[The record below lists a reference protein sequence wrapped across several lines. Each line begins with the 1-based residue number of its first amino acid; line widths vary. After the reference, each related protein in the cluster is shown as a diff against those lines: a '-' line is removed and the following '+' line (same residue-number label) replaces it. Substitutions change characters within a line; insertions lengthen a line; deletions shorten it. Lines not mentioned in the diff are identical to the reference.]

1 MTDDEDKKERE
12 IMQAIVQVI
21 VQTPEFAEF
30 YHGCEEQERRPP
42 KYRASTIAT
51 TAPETRRDE
60 QSPRSAHSMMS

>member
-30 YHGCEEQERRPP
+30 YHGCEEQERRTPN
-42 KYRASTIAT
+42 
-51 TAPETRRDE
+51 TRRA
-60 QSPRSAHSMMS
+60 QSPLLHQKRAVMSSLRGQLIR